1 MKNGEVI
8 TVYNQIDF
16 ILVKQNQK
24 NVLEDARAYNGT
36 LMDSDHRIVKSKMD
50 LKGYKM
56 FKSKPKISKTKTYN
70 SNILAANKDERNNYQ
85 TAIKN
90 KLNQLVSAPSCQ
102 EITKNHN

>member
-1 MKNGEVI
+1 
-8 TVYNQIDF
+8 
-16 ILVKQNQK
+16 
-24 NVLEDARAYNGT
+24 
-36 LMDSDHRIVKSKMD
+36 MD

-102 EITKNHN
+102 EITKNHNRISRRNHRIQEKNKKQY